1 MAMSAAEVY
10 LERIWNILKG
20 GADNSQ
26 ANPYD
31 PIGAFAVNAEF
42 AAVNTADYIASF
54 STARLYSNGAK
65 GLMLFLD
72 IFAVP
77 GGGETLTIFID
88 AYNPATQDWTATF
101 QTVALATTGLR
112 KYIIH
117 APVVDTQSQFTS
129 VAQTPI
135 PASFR
140 VRCLQSVEASTWN
153 YGVGIS
159 LMP

>member
-1 MAMSAAEVY
+1 MGLSSAEVY
-10 LERIWNILKG
+10 LDRIWNILKG

-31 PIGAFAVNAEF
+31 PNGAFAANAEF
-42 AAVNTADYIASF
+42 AAIPTADYIASQ
-54 STARLYSNGAK
+54 SSARLYANMAK
-65 GLMLFLD
+65 GMMLFVD

-88 AYNPATQDWTATF
+88 AYNPATADWTAIF
-101 QTVALATTGLR
+101 QTAALATIGLR

-117 APVVDTQSQFTS
+117 ALVVDTQSQFTS

-140 VRCLQSVEASTWN
+140 VRFNMSVEASTWN
-153 YGVGIS
+153 FGVGIS
-159 LMP
+159 LIP